1 MLGGDLG
8 FNRITLAAAVSP
20 VLELSALL
28 TSSHLMLTMSL
39 RRCERRAHFTE
50 EEAGASG
57 SSVVAVRCLE
67 VRQLV
72 RGSDSPPGRAYE
84 VLRSV
89 ATPAP
94 ADFLQLS
101 PSINVQPSAVPS
113 LPPAGVHGSPREAGT
128 ATQTL
133 SPTRRVDT
141 MAGGGVPEGRRGPRP
156 LTSPLSSQASA
167 LLPRLPFLHQW
178 FSTGSDCLPRGRG
191 AMSGDINGYHHLGDR
206 RGMGA
211 RDVAKHPTVCRV
223 PRPKRQRPRP
233 RITVCPSRVYWPHVP
248 ASGSAGGPVAM
259 GFLCTPPAHPCHI
272 PFLTPPH
279 LV

>member
-8 FNRITLAAAVSP
+8 FNRITLAAAVSR

-141 MAGGGVPEGRRGPRP
+141 TAGGGSRRQEGPPPLNISPELPGFCLVAPASV
-156 LTSPLSSQASA
+156 SPSVVLNRERLSSQG
-167 LLPRLPFLHQW
+167 
-178 FSTGSDCLPRGRG
+178 TRGNVWG
-191 AMSGDINGYHHLGDR
+191 H
-206 RGMGA
+206 
-211 RDVAKHPTVCRV
+211 
-223 PRPKRQRPRP
+223 
-233 RITVCPSRVYWPHVP
+233 
-248 ASGSAGGPVAM
+248 
-259 GFLCTPPAHPCHI
+259 
-272 PFLTPPH
+272 
-279 LV
+279 